1 MRVLKIKFEILK
13 MEFLKN
19 KFGILENLF
28 ENGILKIK
36 FGILEFWKFWLKMV
50 FFKNGIL
57 ENLIEDG
64 ILKIGILDGIL
75 KNWNFGI
82 LENLFENG
90 ILNFKFGILENY
102 LRMIF

>member
-36 FGILEFWKFWLKMV
+36 FGILEHS
-50 FFKNGIL
+50 
-57 ENLIEDG
+57 IEHR
-64 ILKIGILDGIL
+64 ILKI
-75 KNWNFGI
+75 KFWI
-82 LENLFENG
+82 LEF
-90 ILNFKFGILENY
+90 
-102 LRMIF
+102 

>member
-36 FGILEFWKFWLKMV
+36 FRILEFWKFWLKME
-50 FFKNGIL
+50 F
-57 ENLIEDG
+57 
-64 ILKIGILDGIL
+64 
-75 KNWNFGI
+75 
-82 LENLFENG
+82 
-90 ILNFKFGILENY
+90 
-102 LRMIF
+102 